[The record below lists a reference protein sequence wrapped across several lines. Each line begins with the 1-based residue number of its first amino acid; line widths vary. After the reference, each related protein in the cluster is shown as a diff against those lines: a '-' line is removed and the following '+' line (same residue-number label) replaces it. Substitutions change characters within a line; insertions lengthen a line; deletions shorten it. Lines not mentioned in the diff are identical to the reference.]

1 MVTEGIKTYFSKFEP
16 DKIENQA
23 LRILSF
29 KDNFS
34 TIINNG
40 LTLTDLLIIGC
51 TVLPENFTALTQ
63 KIIKNK
69 KLETILDY
77 E

>member
-1 MVTEGIKTYFSKFEP
+1 MVTEGIKAYFSKFEP

-51 TVLPENFTALTQ
+51 TVLPDNFTALTQ